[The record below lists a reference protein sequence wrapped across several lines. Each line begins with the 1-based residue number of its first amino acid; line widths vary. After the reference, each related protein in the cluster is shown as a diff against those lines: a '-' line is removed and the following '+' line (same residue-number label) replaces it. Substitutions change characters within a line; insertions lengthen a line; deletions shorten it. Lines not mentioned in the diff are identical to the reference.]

1 MVDAADAQGA
11 QARLRSKQLLLD
23 MLVERIRCAEL
34 WGPYSTLPAL
44 LLCLLYYCR
53 SWPACARHACFAHMR
68 ILAPAP
74 PPCSDVSSYTRVAV
88 LQTWGYLAEHRALP
102 LGHWQLVTDIAIG
115 ALLLLCISCGS
126 C

>member
-23 MLVERIRCAEL
+23 MLVERIRCAGSS
-34 WGPYSTLPAL
+34 GPYSALPAL
-44 LLCLLYYCR
+44 LLCLLYCCR
-53 SWPACARHACFAHMR
+53 SCLHVQDVHASLTCTPLAR
-68 ILAPAP
+68 AP
-74 PPCSDVSSYTRVAV
+74 PLCSDVSSYTRVAV

-115 ALLLLCISCGS
+115 APLLQRALCGS
-126 C
+126 